1 MNRTL
6 TTYLILLTV
15 LAYSQDTIGLKNDT
29 INPKK
34 NSETSDNL
42 SIVTPKVPDTI
53 TLDFDKNELTL
64 PLKQDGL
71 TRVIM
76 VKEKSKLDRLK
87 YLLPI
92 ISLFL
97 GIGIKELL
105 EKRSNIKKTKKAGER
120 WVAELRSL
128 EEPIK
133 TQIKSLK
140 EFLEE
145 HEKEDFKI
153 PRLQI
158 YSSLNGE
165 IFKSMDKNELIKYIE
180 LNNSKKE
187 FKEIVKISN
196 RTNGYISILVHLYET
211 LREKFEKFLKGIST
225 HTTSLSLSL
234 QSFNSAFREYGVE
247 LERELNSDP
256 YNDPRY
262 KPIADLYSAQIIPYL
277 QGGNFNPFVL
287 EKKFFIP
294 LVEILA
300 ELRLDGRTKELVS
313 AMTSGRNAIKGIQL
327 EKQYMTENIKTIL
340 KHYEE
345 QMVDLENI
353 VKEIENTK
361 HNKKYSAFGR

>member
-1 MNRTL
+1 MNKIL

-15 LAYSQDTIGLKNDT
+15 LAYSQDTIGLKGDT
-29 INPKK
+29 INKKRNSIILDSLLIVPPKA
-34 NSETSDNL
+34 S
-42 SIVTPKVPDTI
+42 DTI

-64 PLKQDGL
+64 PLKQDNL
-71 TRVIM
+71 TKVIM
-76 VKEKSKLDRLK
+76 VKEKSKIDWLK

-105 EKRSNIKKTKKAGER
+105 EKRSNKKKTKKAGER

-133 TQIKSLK
+133 KQIQSLT

-145 HEKEDFKI
+145 HEQEDFKT

-196 RTNGYISILVHLYET
+196 RTNGYVSILVHLHET
-211 LREKFEKFLKGIST
+211 LREKFDKFIKGIST

-256 YNDPRY
+256 YNDGRY
-262 KPIADLYSAQIIPYL
+262 MPIADLYSAQIMPYL

-287 EKKFFIP
+287 EKEFFIP
-294 LVEILA
+294 LVGILA
-300 ELRLDGRTKELVS
+300 DLRLDGRTKELAS
-313 AMTSGRNAIKGIQL
+313 AMTAGLNAIKGIRL
-327 EKQYMTENIKTIL
+327 EKQYMTENIKTLL
-340 KHYEE
+340 KHYKE
-345 QMVDLENI
+345 QMTDLETI
-353 VKEIENTK
+353 VKEIEVTK
-361 HNKKYSAFGR
+361 HNKV

>member
-1 MNRTL
+1 MNRIL
-6 TTYLILLTV
+6 TTYLIFFTV
-15 LAYSQDTIGLKNDT
+15 LAFSQDSTGIKLDSLLKEKNPVLSDSILKEPLKTNDT
-29 INPKK
+29 IILN
-34 NSETSDNL
+34 
-42 SIVTPKVPDTI
+42 
-53 TLDFDKNELTL
+53 FDKDELVL
-64 PLKQDGL
+64 PLKQDNL
-71 TRVIM
+71 TKVIM
-76 VKEKSKLDRLK
+76 VKEKSKVDWLK

-92 ISLFL
+92 LSLFL

-105 EKRSNIKKTKKAGER
+105 EKRSNKKKTKKAGER

-133 TQIKSLK
+133 KQIRSLK

-145 HEKEDFKI
+145 HEKEDFKT

-165 IFKSMDKNELIKYIE
+165 VFKSMDKNELIKFIE
-180 LNNSKKE
+180 LNNSKNE

-196 RTNGYISILVHLYET
+196 RTNGYVSILVHLHET
-211 LREKFEKFLKGIST
+211 LREKFEKFLTGIST

-247 LERELNSDP
+247 LERELNAEP

-287 EKKFFIP
+287 EKEFFIP
-294 LVEILA
+294 LVGILA
-300 ELRLDGRTKELVS
+300 GLRLDGRTKELAS
-313 AMTSGRNAIKGIQL
+313 AMTAGLNAIKGIQL
-327 EKQYMTENIKTIL
+327 EKQYMSENIKTLL
-340 KHYEE
+340 KHYKE
-345 QMVDLENI
+345 QMTDLENI
-353 VKEIENTK
+353 IKGIEVTK
-361 HNKKYSAFGR
+361 HNNGYS